1 MSYINVKSRLIA
13 KNNTIFNII
22 LISVLVI
29 YGYFYFFALTDLS
42 EKAYWLF
49 MDERISYDGIF
60 TIYHPDSFKG
70 FFDSLFFGGDLR
82 YGRLFWNMNALIS
95 YIPHLIFGEQ
105 GQIIATRFAQ
115 MVFLFLAY
123 YILIKTFVE
132 NRYHQLIAFV
142 VLITLPNTAYFIIEP
157 KPEPL
162 QLFFLSMFLMY
173 AFKNHW
179 RIKPYIILLGIGLGL
194 KISLIP
200 ITFILILCFIYL
212 NRSDVFFKRE
222 FSNIKLSAISLSFS
236 ILLATIYLKFIESKI
251 VDLLGVNSPYYQKI
265 ISRPSLNKLASTLV
279 GFSTQTSYQLKF
291 IIVFF
296 IILILSTLCLM
307 VYRNISNNILKLFL
321 NIFFGVVICTPC
333 ILLIPINF
341 KYLGFLIAN
350 NKLDHGADMASINY
364 VSWLKFTFF
373 EIFNAPFLVIFSIV
387 FLPIISFAFMSF
399 KYKNKAF
406 IFKGLLLFCMI
417 LLSLMPIFLNVKRL
431 WAHYVHVGFVIVIIF
446 YFFNLKYYKKTYAV
460 LLILLVPFIMILFG
474 TKQTIH
480 NFEIYS
486 TRTKSVNFKLNN
498 DEYVKSIEL
507 LNNYDL
513 KNKVIVWDPTLY
525 FPDRLKK
532 DYLAISYSYDINQ
545 LHASNSDFII
555 LNAKSELYTDFN
567 KVNFIS
573 NGHLFELLKSETQ
586 IYKVFKKVL

>member
-1 MSYINVKSRLIA
+1 MTFKNVKSKLIE

-22 LISVLVI
+22 LISVLMI

-60 TIYHPDSFKG
+60 NIYHPISFQG
-70 FFDSLFFGGDLR
+70 FFDAVAFGGDLR
-82 YGRLFWNMNALIS
+82 YGRIFWNINALIS

-115 MVFLFLAY
+115 MVFLFIAY
-123 YILIKTFVE
+123 YILLKTFVE
-132 NRYHQLIAFV
+132 NRYHQLIAFI

-157 KPEPL
+157 KPEPM
-162 QLFFLSMFLMY
+162 QLFFLSLFLMY
-173 AFKNHW
+173 AFKNNW
-179 RIKPYIILLGIGLGL
+179 RIKLYIILLGIALGL

-200 ITFILILCFIYL
+200 TTFILILCFIYI
-212 NRSDVFFKRE
+212 NRRDVFYKRK
-222 FSNIKLSAISLSFS
+222 FSNIKLSAVSLFIS
-236 ILLATIYLKFIESKI
+236 ILVATIYLKFIEFKI
-251 VDLLGVNSPYYQKI
+251 VELLGVNSPYYQKI
-265 ISRPSLNKLASTLV
+265 ISRPSLNKLASSLV
-279 GFSTQTSYQLKF
+279 GFSTHTGAQLKF
-291 IIVFF
+291 MIVFLVV
-296 IILILSTLCLM
+296 LILSTLCLL

-321 NIFFGVVICTPC
+321 NIFLGVIICTPC

-350 NKLDHGADMASINY
+350 NKLDHGADSASINY
-364 VSWLKFTFF
+364 LSWLKFTFF
-373 EIFNAPFLVIFSIV
+373 EIFNAPFNIIFSIV
-387 FLPIISFAFMSF
+387 VLPIISFAIMSL

-406 IFKGLLLFCMI
+406 VFKGLILFCMI

-431 WAHYVHVGFVIVIIF
+431 WAHYVHVGFVIVVVF
-446 YFFNLKYYKKTYAV
+446 YFFNLKYYKNTYV
-460 LLILLVPFIMILFG
+460 TLLMLMVPLIMILYG
-474 TKQTIH
+474 GQQTIH
-480 NFEIYS
+480 NFQGYS
-486 TRTKSVNFKLNN
+486 TRTKGVDFKQNN

-532 DYLAISYSYDINQ
+532 GFLAINYSYDINQ
-545 LHASNSDFII
+545 LHASDSDFII
-555 LNAKSELYTDFN
+555 LSANSAIYSDFN
-567 KVNFIS
+567 KANFIS
-573 NGHLFELLKSETQ
+573 NGHLFELVKSETQ